1 MRSEPWHLQNNM
13 EERSASVAQITLAYS
28 AVPSDEEDRFVQRIS
43 RTYREQ
49 DDLPSVRVLIHTLSE
64 NFNRHIEQEERRRDD
79 DRRLLEVID
88 RRIRD
93 AEKVIAEDATRA
105 KFAREIGNAVIKLVT
120 LIAVLIG
127 AGIAYIKYKAGLP

>member
-1 MRSEPWHLQNNM
+1 MT
-13 EERSASVAQITLAYS
+13 QITLAYS
-28 AVPSDEEDRFVQRIS
+28 AVPSDEDRFVQRLG
-43 RTYREQ
+43 RPYLEQ

-64 NFNRHIEQEERRRDD
+64 NFNRHIEQEERRRDEE
-79 DRRLLEVID
+79 RKLLEAID

-93 AEKVIAEDATRA
+93 AERVIAEDATRA

-120 LIAVLIG
+120 LVAVLIG